1 MLRRLFLLSLFVFLV
16 GNVSFGN
23 SIYTKEQIDRF
34 SRVQYKIVKHG
45 EHFTAVNNGLVPDYK
60 VASTV
65 SAQTDWWT
73 GSVTEVSMSTLR
85 NYYDLESNGSPV
97 QIWQDPTN
105 ANNIHA
111 CYTFSA
117 EESGWSDRTI
127 QYFFSSD
134 KGVTWSLI
142 GNVPAAG
149 RAGFGTITG
158 LSSGVALIG
167 THTNAGAST
176 NVRTQFYVD
185 VFPGLGS
192 FTNLDPGG
200 DANAYIWPR
209 VVATTNISQTNK
221 FAFLASTSGADAS
234 FKNASTSITSSAFIG
249 YTNLDASPA
258 ECYAIARGD
267 NGNIGV
273 AYVIDDARFAGQ
285 TGDVYFMES
294 TDGGSTYNTPT
305 KIFDANFTTDSLGC
319 LRGISMVYKGNSPCV
334 AFETVKQT
342 ESGSFF
348 PGAPSKIRFWSPA
361 INGGVSIVIAD
372 SNNVPFAPYLGT
384 NDVLAPLCR
393 PSIGKSADGNN
404 LFVSMMVASTATGST
419 DTTSMGDIYLT
430 ASGNGGASW
439 KRPKLVNSTSPRFD
453 YRYANISI
461 TNDVSGGTGYV
472 NMLVQKDIIPGSNV
486 NLANPL
492 TDAKPVYWR
501 VAYTPSTIGVNNISN
516 IADKYSLE
524 QNYPNPFNPS
534 TTIRFSLP
542 QASNVMLKVYS
553 LNGQEVATLINNQ
566 LVGTGVQEVSFNGVN
581 LASGLYFYTLSAGNY
596 KETKKMM
603 LIK

>member
-23 SIYTKEQIDRF
+23 SIYTKEQIDKF

-45 EHFTAVNNGLVPDYK
+45 EYFTAVNNGLVPDYK
-60 VASTV
+60 VANTNT
-65 SAQTDWWT
+65 QQGDWWT
-73 GSVTEVSMSTLR
+73 GNISEVAMSNLR

-105 ANNIHA
+105 ASNIHA
-111 CYTFSA
+111 VYTYSSQ
-117 EESGWSDRTI
+117 ETGWSDRTI

-134 KGVTWSLI
+134 KGVTWSFI
-142 GNVPAAG
+142 GNVPASG

-167 THTNAGAST
+167 SHTNAGAST
-176 NVRTQFYVD
+176 NVRTQWFVD
-185 VFPGLGS
+185 AFPGLGS

-200 DANAYIWPR
+200 VTNAYIWPR
-209 VVATTNISQTNK
+209 AIATSNVSATNK
-221 FAFLASTSGADAS
+221 FVYIASYSGADSAYW
-234 FKNASTSITSSAFIG
+234 NVSTSLTASSFLG
-249 YTNLDASPA
+249 YKVMNASPA
-258 ECYAIARGD
+258 ECYSLGRAD
-267 NGNIGV
+267 NGNIGC
-273 AYVIDDARFAGQ
+273 AYLIDDARFAGQ

-294 TDGGSTYNTPT
+294 TNGGTSWGTPT

-334 AFETVKQT
+334 VFETIKQT

-361 INGGVSIVIAD
+361 VNGGNSLVVAD
-372 SNNVPFAPYLGT
+372 SNNVPYAPYQGT
-384 NDVLAPLCR
+384 NDVLGSIAR
-393 PSIGKSADGNN
+393 PSIGKSADGNT
-404 LFVSMMVASTATGST
+404 LFVSMMVASSSTGST
-419 DTTSMGDIYLT
+419 DTTSYGDIYLT

-439 KRPKLVNSTSPRFD
+439 KKPRRVNATSPRSD
-453 YRYANISI
+453 YRYASISP
-461 TNDVSGGTGYV
+461 TNDVSGSTGYV
-472 NMLVQKDIIPGSNV
+472 NLVVQKDVVPGSNV
-486 NLANPL
+486 NLANTS

-501 VAYTPSTIGVNNISN
+501 VTYPAPIGINEISSV
-516 IADKYSLE
+516 AKSFSLE

-534 TTIRFSLP
+534 TSIRFSLP
-542 QASNVMLKVYS
+542 QVSNVTLKVYA
-553 LNGQEVATLINNQ
+553 LNGQEVATIINNQ
-566 LVGTGVQEVSFNGVN
+566 LVGAGVQEVSFNASN
-581 LASGLYFYTLSAGNY
+581 LSSGIYFYTITAGSY

-603 LIK
+603 LVK